1 MISPDSTDTIKVLDH
16 GYVRMLGSLGSDI
29 DVVNAARVS
38 YDKEVQEFSDKDIS
52 LLSFLIKHKH
62 DSTLR
67 HCAIAFEI
75 YAPLMVARQWYKHT
89 VASSHIDDQLG
100 WNESSRRYITE
111 EPTFYIPEQWRLAPE
126 NKKQGSAGFAGPEM
140 SRKITERLQWH
151 IKESEG
157 LYHHMMSLGI
167 APEQARLFLPA
178 YSLYVRWRWTAS
190 LNALLH
196 FLSLR
201 NADDAQ
207 SEIRDYASA
216 VGTFVNT
223 LYPETMKAWEEYR
236 G

>member
-1 MISPDSTDTIKVLDH
+1 MSTPDVIKVLDH
-16 GYVRMLGSLGSDI
+16 GYVRLLGNLGSDL

-38 YDKEVQEFSDKDIS
+38 YDKEVKEFSDKDVS
-52 LLSFLIKHKH
+52 LLSFLIKHQH

-67 HCAIAFEI
+67 HCVTSFEI

-89 VASSHIDDQLG
+89 VAATHLDDQLG

-111 EPTFYIPEQWRLAPE
+111 EPTFYLPTEWRLAPE
-126 NKKQGSAGFAGPEM
+126 NKKQGSAGQASPEL
-140 SRKITERLQWH
+140 SRKITERLEWH

-157 LYHHMMSLGI
+157 LYHHMLSLGV

-178 YSLYVRWRWTAS
+178 YSMYVRWRWTAS

-196 FLSLR
+196 FLTLR

-207 SEIRDYASA
+207 SEIRAYANA
-216 VGTFVNT
+216 VEVFMKQF
-223 LYPETMKAWEEYR
+223 YPETVNLWEQYR
-236 G
+236 

>member
-1 MISPDSTDTIKVLDH
+1 MSSPDVIKVLDH
-16 GYVRMLGSLGSDI
+16 GYVRLLGNLGSDL
-29 DVVNAARVS
+29 DVINSARVS
-38 YDKEVQEFSDKDIS
+38 YDKEVQEFLDRDVA
-52 LLSFLIKHKH
+52 LLSFLIKHRH

-67 HCAIAFEI
+67 HCVASFEI

-89 VASSHIDDQLG
+89 VASSHVDDQLG

-111 EPTFYIPEQWRLAPE
+111 EPTFYIPEEWRLAPE
-126 NKKQGSAGFAGPEM
+126 NKKQGSAGVASPEL
-140 SRKITERLQWH
+140 SRKITERLTWH

-157 LYHHMMSLGI
+157 LYNHMLSLGI
-167 APEQARLFLPA
+167 APEQARIFLPA
-178 YSLYVRWRWTAS
+178 YSMYVRWRWTAS

-207 SEIRDYASA
+207 SEIRAYANA
-216 VGTFVNT
+216 VAVFVKQF
-223 LYPETMKAWEEYR
+223 YPETVNLWEQYR

>member
-1 MISPDSTDTIKVLDH
+1 MSTPDVIKVLDH
-16 GYVRMLGSLGSDI
+16 GYVRLLGNLGSDL
-29 DVVNAARVS
+29 DVINSARVS
-38 YDKEVQEFSDKDIS
+38 YDKEVQEFLDRDVA
-52 LLSFLIKHKH
+52 LLSFLIKHRH

-67 HCAIAFEI
+67 HCVASFEI

-89 VASSHIDDQLG
+89 VASSHVDDQLG

-111 EPTFYIPEQWRLAPE
+111 EPTFYIPEEWRLAPE
-126 NKKQGSAGFAGPEM
+126 NKKQGSAGVASPEL
-140 SRKITERLQWH
+140 SRKITERLEWH

-157 LYHHMMSLGI
+157 LYNHMLSLGI
-167 APEQARLFLPA
+167 APEQARIFLPA
-178 YSLYVRWRWTAS
+178 YSMYVRWRWTAS

-207 SEIRDYASA
+207 SEIRSYANA
-216 VGTFVNT
+216 VAVFVKQF
-223 LYPETMKAWEEYR
+223 YPETVNLWEQYR

>member
-1 MISPDSTDTIKVLDH
+1 MSTPDVIKVLDH
-16 GYVRMLGSLGSDI
+16 GYVRLLGNLGSDL
-29 DVVNAARVS
+29 DVINSARVS
-38 YDKEVQEFSDKDIS
+38 YDKEVQEFLDRDVA
-52 LLSFLIKHKH
+52 LLSFLIKHRH

-67 HCAIAFEI
+67 HCVASFEI

-89 VASSHIDDQLG
+89 VASSHVDDQLG

-111 EPTFYIPEQWRLAPE
+111 EPTFYIPEEWRLAPE
-126 NKKQGSAGFAGPEM
+126 NKKQGSAGVASPEL
-140 SRKITERLQWH
+140 SRKITERLEWH

-157 LYHHMMSLGI
+157 LYNHMLSLGV

-178 YSLYVRWRWTAS
+178 YSMYVRWRWTAS

-207 SEIRDYASA
+207 SEIRAYANA
-216 VGTFVNT
+216 VEVFMKQF
-223 LYPETMKAWEEYR
+223 YPETVNLWEQYR
-236 G
+236 GGK

>member
-1 MISPDSTDTIKVLDH
+1 MSSPDFIKVLDH
-16 GYVRMLGSLGSDI
+16 GYVRLLGNLGSDL
-29 DVVNAARVS
+29 DVINAARVS
-38 YDKEVQEFSDKDIS
+38 YDKEVEEFSDKDTS

-67 HCAIAFEI
+67 HCVTSFEI

-89 VASSHIDDQLG
+89 VASSHVDDQLG

-111 EPTFYIPEQWRLAPE
+111 EPTFYIPEEWRLAPE
-126 NKKQGSAGFAGPEM
+126 NKKQGSAGLASPEL
-140 SRKITERLQWH
+140 SRKITERLTWH

-157 LYHHMMSLGI
+157 LYNHMLSLGI
-167 APEQARLFLPA
+167 APEQARIFLPA
-178 YSLYVRWRWTAS
+178 YSMYVRWRWTAS

-201 NADDAQ
+201 NAGDAQ
-207 SEIRDYASA
+207 SEIRSYANA
-216 VGTFVNT
+216 IGVFVKQF
-223 LYPETMKAWEEYR
+223 YPETVNLWEQYR